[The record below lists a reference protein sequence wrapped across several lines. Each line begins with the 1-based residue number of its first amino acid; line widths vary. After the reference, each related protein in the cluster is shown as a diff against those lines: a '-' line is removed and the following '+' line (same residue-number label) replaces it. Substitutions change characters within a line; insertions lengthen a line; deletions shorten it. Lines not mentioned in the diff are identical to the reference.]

1 MSLSKREKLLLRL
14 LLDQEKYQPA
24 AFFQKQLYVSP
35 KTVYNDLTSLE
46 EKIKETGTVI
56 TKLPRKGIRLE
67 GTESAKQNARSLLV
81 YEQLI
86 LDEYS
91 PEYRRLFIFGNYF
104 FSEKAMRYHE
114 FAEYFFVSQQSI
126 KNDVADIVRF

>member
-67 GTESAKQNARSLLV
+67 A
-81 YEQLI
+81 Y
-86 LDEYS
+86 
-91 PEYRRLFIFGNYF
+91 
-104 FSEKAMRYHE
+104 
-114 FAEYFFVSQQSI
+114 
-126 KNDVADIVRF
+126 